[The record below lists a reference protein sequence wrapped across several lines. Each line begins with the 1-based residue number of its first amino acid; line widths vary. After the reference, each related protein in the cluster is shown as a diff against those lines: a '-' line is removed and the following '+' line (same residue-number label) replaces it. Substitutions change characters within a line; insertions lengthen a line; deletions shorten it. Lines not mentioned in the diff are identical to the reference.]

1 MSRPVCKERAHDIVT
16 DGRCCLTS
24 CFADPDKFNG
34 FLLLGY
40 GVMWLIVMIY
50 IASLALRQ
58 RNLRRDIELM
68 EQILQEDDE
77 VGI

>member
-1 MSRPVCKERAHDIVT
+1 MAVAALQVS
-16 DGRCCLTS
+16 
-24 CFADPDKFNG
+24 ADPDKFNG

-50 IASLALRQ
+50 VASLALRQ

-77 VGI
+77 FGV